1 MNFERLNGDIKA
13 MRRRNRGLA
22 VMVGLLA
29 MGNVLAIAVILNLLG
44 SVRTIVVPP
53 SINKSF
59 WVTRDMASSE
69 YLEQMGSFIAWLI
82 LDVTPASID
91 WKKDVLLGYVDPD
104 QYGALKT
111 RQEVEAERLK
121 RINAATVFAPQ
132 QLVPSEAAQSV
143 VIRGRLRTLVN
154 GFETSNE
161 LKAYLIE
168 FSYAG
173 ARMHLKAFKEVPY
186 ASK

>member
-1 MNFERLNGDIKA
+1 MDFERLSGDLKEL
-13 MRRRNRGLA
+13 RRRNRTLGA
-22 VMVGLLA
+22 AVGLLA
-29 MGNVLAIAVILNLLG
+29 AGHVLALAVVLNLLG
-44 SVRTIVVPP
+44 AVRTVVVPP

-59 WVTRDMASSE
+59 WVERDKASSE

-91 WKKDVLLGYVDPD
+91 WKKDVLLGYVEPEQYDP
-104 QYGALKT
+104 LKT

-154 GFETSNE
+154 GFETANE
-161 LKAYLIE
+161 LKAYQIE